1 MIDFVKDWVIHI
13 VALVLFIVLVEML
26 LPTGRMKK
34 YVSLVTGVILI
45 IAIISPIVE
54 VLGKNADITAFQI
67 TNSNTLDKLQI
78 EKDSKVLE
86 KAQMKQIVEVYRDK
100 IIQQIEQSA
109 EEVEGVSRARAEVL
123 INEDYASR
131 DFGTIQRAYIEIVP
145 KESSKPVS
153 SAGKESSKLESTAK
167 GESSKE
173 AQSTGQETG
182 SADSSGGESV
192 TENGTIGM
200 EATSVKPVNKID
212 KVTIGDKAD
221 REAIPENIDP
231 KIKKRLE
238 ERMSS
243 VFGISS
249 ENIVISQAKR

>member
-1 MIDFVKDWVIHI
+1 
-13 VALVLFIVLVEML
+13 
-26 LPTGRMKK
+26 
-34 YVSLVTGVILI
+34 
-45 IAIISPIVE
+45 

-145 KESSKPVS
+145 KESGKLES

-167 GESSKE
+167 GESSKLASTIQGESSKE

-200 EATSVKPVNKID
+200 EATSVKPVDKIG

>member
-145 KESSKPVS
+145 KES
-153 SAGKESSKLESTAK
+153 GKLE
-167 GESSKE
+167 
-173 AQSTGQETG
+173 
-182 SADSSGGESV
+182 SSGGESV

-231 KIKKRLE
+231 KLKKRLE